1 MLNVSHICKHLAEL
15 RPLLAGSPY
24 PHTSKSKAVHTGKS
38 TGSICNREP
47 CAKYTFVL
55 IQGENEL
62 IPYSKA
68 CIAGLF
74 FFFLAG
80 CFARCAGCC
89 KEAESYFSF
98 ALQCER
104 RANNSKHAGYLC
116 VHSPFYFQGH
126 VVYYFFL
133 L

>member
-1 MLNVSHICKHLAEL
+1 MHSW
-15 RPLLAGSPY
+15 P
-24 PHTSKSKAVHTGKS
+24 
-38 TGSICNREP
+38 
-47 CAKYTFVL
+47 
-55 IQGENEL
+55 
-62 IPYSKA
+62 
-68 CIAGLF
+68 
-74 FFFLAG
+74 FFFLAD

-126 VVYYFFL
+126 VVYYYFFFTL
-133 L
+133 KGDKRA